1 MSLEI
6 RRYARLSLCF
16 HGPNRNDIQLT
27 SEQHRYGDVW
37 VHLSINLIASHS
49 KYYSA
54 TLPMAVEE
62 LYIWRT
68 DY

>member
-1 MSLEI
+1 MECVGPLE
-6 RRYARLSLCF
+6 RS
-16 HGPNRNDIQLT
+16 
-27 SEQHRYGDVW
+27 
-37 VHLSINLIASHS
+37 LIASHS

-68 DY
+68 DYELYADF